1 MLVSGTYL
9 AKSDLLKMLTRKN
22 TYIVSFVRLLVIP
35 LIILGV
41 FYVLPIGTLDIKLTL
56 VIAAACPVGSNV
68 AIFAQQYDKNY
79 TEAVEHV
86 CMSTLLCL
94 FTLPLLVSIATV
106 IL

>member
-1 MLVSGTYL
+1 M
-9 AKSDLLKMLTRKN
+9 
-22 TYIVSFVRLLVIP
+22 IP

-94 FTLPLLVSIATV
+94 FTQHRHNDSV
-106 IL
+106 IENDSV